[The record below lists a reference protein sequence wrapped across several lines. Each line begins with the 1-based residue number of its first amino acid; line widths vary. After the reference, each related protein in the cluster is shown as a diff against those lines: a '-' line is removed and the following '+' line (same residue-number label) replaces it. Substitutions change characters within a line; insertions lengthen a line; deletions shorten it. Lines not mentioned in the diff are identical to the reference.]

1 MAEKTVETLKL
12 LLRTADSLSALADSV
27 RALCATLTDSPQPQA
42 EKPETPEITLEQVR
56 GVLAERSRE
65 GYTAGV
71 RNIIQSFG
79 AERLSEIDPSHY
91 AEVLKQAEE
100 LPYG

>member
-1 MAEKTVETLKL
+1 MAEKTLETMKL

-27 RALCATLTDSPQPQA
+27 RALCATLTDSPQPTV
-42 EKPETPEITLEQVR
+42 EDPKIPEITLEQVR
-56 GVLAERSRE
+56 GLLAERSRE